1 MDRNLHF
8 IWSYAIA
15 HWLDLVWALILA
27 AIAESLRIGS
37 HIRGAIRHVQ
47 NKLAERSAGRIRKRV
62 KSLEQYRDSL
72 ALYLS
77 SDKAHYLVT
86 LRCVLVVLVFMTTGA
101 SVFVLGRILA
111 RLLHSP
117 DYDPLA
123 LGCFVMGALVGILAL
138 RVASLDT
145 QAKISEAIRNIDSD
159 IQKLRAKLPAP

>member
-1 MDRNLHF
+1 MHF

-15 HWLDLVWALILA
+15 HWPDLVLALILA

-37 HIRGAIRHVQ
+37 RIRGAMRHLQ

-62 KSLEQYRDSL
+62 QSLEQYRDSL
-72 ALYLS
+72 AIYLS

-86 LRCVLVVLVFMTTGA
+86 LRCVLAVLVFMATGA

-117 DYDPLA
+117 NYDPLA
-123 LGCFVMGALVGILAL
+123 LLCFVIGALVGILAL

-145 QAKISEAIRNIDSD
+145 QAKISEAIRNVDSD
-159 IQKLRAKLPAP
+159 IQNLRAKLPTP